1 MRTIARFMDAR
12 NTAEGKFLSVLLS
25 VLLVFSFL
33 NVTMFTDYANATDGT
48 APEVAVE
55 ENQSLDAVDP
65 AAEESEEEAE
75 EGDGAP
81 EQEQSESEE
90 PVGEV
95 TEAENN
101 SEEANSVA
109 VEGPAP
115 SKETNGKD
123 LEGSSFTSAAFSLNQ
138 LSLEEEQSLDESG
151 IAPQVASGGVVRVN
165 EVAKLTG
172 TSGGR
177 NHNWTSSNTSIAT
190 VKADGATAEVIGKSA
205 GEVTITHTWAANSW
219 SYTRQETFTLRV
231 EGSDIPE
238 GSTRVYVYFK
248 TEATGWAANGNGWY
262 TVGYIDV
269 PGLVKPSET
278 MSQKQLSAAHAT
290 VEKYIKA
297 HPEEVVRHSDN
308 SGLAVN
314 FNAVQWSG
322 KVNNNSF
329 GLKVA
334 SGDLGGA
341 AGYEADNVC
350 YHFDGYLPVVTTCN
364 VKVTYSYHEGEEGT
378 TPLKDDVDQDVQ
390 MGASFNTDIPA
401 VDGYVAVCSD
411 KQFTGKDS
419 IVYDNVATDVEVA
432 VVYHKDSNGNNVPDC
447 QEEKYTVRYE
457 PGIIENA
464 FDAEDYTFTGLL
476 PDFDTPAAPVVGD
489 TDAYRF
495 TGWSPSRSE
504 KVTGN
509 VTYVAQWR
517 RLSISLLHI
526 KMDVTERSSLT
537 S

>member
-33 NVTMFTDYANATDGT
+33 NVTMFTDYANATDET

-55 ENQSLDAVDP
+55 ENQSLDVVDP
-65 AAEESEEEAE
+65 VTDEPEEEAE
-75 EGDGAP
+75 EGEGAP
-81 EQEQSESEE
+81 EQEEPESEE
-90 PVGEV
+90 PAGEV

-219 SYTRQETFTLRV
+219 PYTRQETFTLRV

-364 VKVTYSYHEGEEGT
+364 VKVTYSYHEGEEGR
-378 TPLKDDVDQDVQ
+378 P
-390 MGASFNTDIPA
+390 P
-401 VDGYVAVCSD
+401 
-411 KQFTGKDS
+411 
-419 IVYDNVATDVEVA
+419 
-432 VVYHKDSNGNNVPDC
+432 
-447 QEEKYTVRYE
+447 
-457 PGIIENA
+457 
-464 FDAEDYTFTGLL
+464 
-476 PDFDTPAAPVVGD
+476 
-489 TDAYRF
+489 
-495 TGWSPSRSE
+495 
-504 KVTGN
+504 
-509 VTYVAQWR
+509 
-517 RLSISLLHI
+517 
-526 KMDVTERSSLT
+526 
-537 S
+537 